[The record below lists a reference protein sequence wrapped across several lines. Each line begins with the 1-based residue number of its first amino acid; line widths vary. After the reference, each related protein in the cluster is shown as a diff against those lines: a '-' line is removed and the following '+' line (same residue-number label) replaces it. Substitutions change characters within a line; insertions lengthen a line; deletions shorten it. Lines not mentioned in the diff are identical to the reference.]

1 MKLRLKTT
9 FLALAVLQL
18 SLAQQINGTWNG
30 KLNVQG
36 QEIPLVFHFVENK
49 KEIEFTFKN
58 EDKLKEHH
66 LKRIN
71 KSERDFKKGVI
82 AFFDDVF

>member
-9 FLALAVLQL
+9 FLALAILQL

-49 KEIEFTFKN
+49 K
-58 EDKLKEHH
+58 KLKAPWIAL
-66 LKRIN
+66 LKVLREFLLRNHIQ
-71 KSERDFKKGVI
+71 KE
-82 AFFDDVF
+82 